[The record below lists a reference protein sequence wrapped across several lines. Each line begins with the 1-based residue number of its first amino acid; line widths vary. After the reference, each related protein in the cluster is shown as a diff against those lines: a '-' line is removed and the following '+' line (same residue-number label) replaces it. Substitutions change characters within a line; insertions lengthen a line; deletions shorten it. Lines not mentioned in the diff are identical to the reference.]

1 MNHVKAMLAA
11 LRDNYLRDL
20 PHHIDEIEQVL
31 LDLERG
37 GFQLDL
43 CRELYRQ
50 VHTLK
55 GSGGTY
61 GMSFISDVCHPLED
75 LLTYLIEHPGML
87 QQGPIETAL
96 CYVDLM
102 RKACFS
108 YSAHLE
114 PGQELKLSLHALRQR
129 VTKNS
134 HAAIIVE
141 SSDVVVGAMRETLT
155 EFGFRI
161 EVVQDGYTAL
171 GRLLAEPFD
180 VLITSLENPRLNGI
194 ALISAVQKST
204 AKVAKTK
211 TILLT
216 TADHLNHQV
225 HPDYVLKKNAEL
237 KKRFRICISEILAK
251 TPH

>member
-1 MNHVKAMLAA
+1 MNHVKAMLTV
-11 LRDNYLRDL
+11 LRENYLRDL
-20 PHHIDEIEQVL
+20 PNQIDDIEQVL

-55 GSGGTY
+55 GSGGTF
-61 GMSFISDVCHPLED
+61 GMSFISDVCHPFED
-75 LLTYLIEHPGML
+75 LLTNLIENPGLL
-87 QQGPIETAL
+87 QQGLIETAL
-96 CYVDLM
+96 QYVDLM

-108 YSAHLE
+108 YAANLE
-114 PGQELKLSLHALRQR
+114 PGSELRLSLYALRQR
-129 VTKNS
+129 MTKNFY
-134 HAAIIVE
+134 AAIIVE
-141 SSDVVVGAMRETLT
+141 SSDVLIGAMRETLT

-161 EVVQDGYTAL
+161 EVVEDGYTAL

-180 VLITSLENPRLNGI
+180 VLITSLENPRLNGT
-194 ALISAVQKST
+194 ALISAIQNSGS
-204 AKVAKTK
+204 KVARTK

-216 TADHLNHQV
+216 TSDHLNLQA

-237 KKRFRICISEILAK
+237 KKRFRVCIAEILAK
-251 TPH
+251 TPK